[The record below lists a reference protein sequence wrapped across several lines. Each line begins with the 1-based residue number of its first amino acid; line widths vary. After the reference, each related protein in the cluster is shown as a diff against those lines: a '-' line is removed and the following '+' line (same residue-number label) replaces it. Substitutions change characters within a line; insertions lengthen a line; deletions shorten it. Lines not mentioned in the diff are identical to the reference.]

1 MQFPKRFPWLIVAI
15 VMLTGLP
22 ILPVAAWFW
31 LVTLPL
37 QNYYLI
43 AYLDSTERGSRP
55 DATTKVEWLLK
66 TAPGR
71 KPEVALDADIVSATV
86 GKGTPLPVKP
96 SPTAIADGWRGVV
109 KSEPEQVNSV
119 QLEGYLKAV
128 IYDGRGIWRMVL
140 QPLFACT
147 AAVLFCLR

>member
-1 MQFPKRFPWLIVAI
+1 MSRPMQFPKRFPWLIVAI

-31 LVTLPL
+31 LVTPPL

-43 AYLDSTERGSRP
+43 TYLDSTERGSQP

-71 KPEVALDADIVSATV
+71 KPEVALGSDVVSATM
-86 GKGTPLPVKP
+86 GNGNELTLPLQNV
-96 SPTAIADGWRGVV
+96 AL
-109 KSEPEQVNSV
+109 SE
-119 QLEGYLKAV
+119 
-128 IYDGRGIWRMVL
+128 
-140 QPLFACT
+140 LF
-147 AAVLFCLR
+147 